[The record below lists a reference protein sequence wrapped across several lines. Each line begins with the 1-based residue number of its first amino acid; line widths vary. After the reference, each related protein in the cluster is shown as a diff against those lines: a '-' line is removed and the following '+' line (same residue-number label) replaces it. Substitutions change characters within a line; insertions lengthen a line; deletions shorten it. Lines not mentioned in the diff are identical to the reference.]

1 MTIRLF
7 CLAFTQIYW
16 FTIQSYPR

>member
-7 CLAFTQIYW
+7 CSTFTQIDL